1 MERRSSRPESHV
13 AQQSQRDKLRDQQ
26 SLTSDQHFDDCPNS
40 LEEMLNF
47 ATSSHAL
54 SAPKVSIVD
63 QELGAVPLNRPI
75 LAEESSLT
83 GMSHPVLS
91 NFNASPKASSCD
103 PQGCCNWRSLDS
115 HQSYDLMATYAGGSV
130 VGGRN
135 QKPMFV
141 GEVSSNN
148 ARISNISTS
157 RQYLMPSYIGNQ
169 NLQLPSTLRNTFG
182 EISSEDSIKQLKV
195 MMQSPSP
202 PPYQNALQDVIPSGC
217 FRSRMNERVLHPS
230 YVTEST
236 ASHFDNNG
244 STWMSRPLEDYPRWS
259 TGELGLVERTRDR
272 ETRTVLGDANTQGL
286 SLSLSSI
293 NPPSEAEA
301 TQFGEEYASEH
312 LQSKVVDRV
321 SQESHQ
327 DSEFSKPSSPCA
339 LPKPSIINKSWG
351 KSIHDIVGTST
362 HAIGNNT
369 APLGPFTGYATVLKS
384 SKFLKPAQQLLEE
397 FSLVEQA
404 GTNAEN
410 YSGIQSSTFYR
421 SNKPSGGGDAGG
433 SGGSYG
439 FYGPEYQQEK
449 AKLLFLQE
457 EVCRRYKQYHQQIQM
472 VAASFESVASLSVA
486 TPYVS
491 VALKTVYSNFR
502 SLKHGISGQ
511 LRLVTKALGD
521 SLFSR
526 NTVAGGSKGDARLLY
541 MDQRNKSGGAR
552 VGYREPQQHIW
563 RPQRGLPESSV
574 AILRAWLFEHFLHP
588 YPTDTDK
595 HMLATQTGL
604 SRNQVSNWF
613 INARVRVWKP
623 MVEEIHMLEIK
634 GLAEISGEIDGISS
648 AEGNNIQSN
657 HEETS
662 NKLGSNSMLNKR
674 LECSGIGSSGS
685 SGEQL
690 DEEQWSE
697 EKRSR
702 VEFQI
707 PTTMDGSLMNFLPYQ
722 RSGVDD
728 GGAVSLTLGLRQ
740 GIEIAQ
746 HQIHWQQHRGRF
758 KQQPFGGH
766 MIHDF
771 AG

>member
-1 MERRSSRPESHV
+1 MYV
-13 AQQSQRDKLRDQQ
+13 AQQSRRDKLRDRQ

-40 LEEMLNF
+40 LEGISVHPGLSPDLVNVQNIRSANMIYDSTMFSSEMLNF

-63 QELGAVPLNRPI
+63 QKLGAVPLNRPI
-75 LAEESSLT
+75 LVEESSFT
-83 GMSHPVLS
+83 
-91 NFNASPKASSCD
+91 
-103 PQGCCNWRSLDS
+103 
-115 HQSYDLMATYAGGSV
+115 GGSV

-135 QKPMFV
+135 QKPMFA

-148 ARISNISTS
+148 ARLSNISTS
-157 RQYLMPSYIGNQ
+157 RQNLMPSYIGNQ
-169 NLQLPSTLRNTFG
+169 NLQLPSTLRNTFVKFH

-244 STWMSRPLEDYPRWS
+244 NTWMSRPLEDYHLWS

-272 ETRTVLGDANTQGL
+272 EMRTVPGDANTQGL

-362 HAIGNNT
+362 HAIGNNST
-369 APLGPFTGYATVLKS
+369 APLGPFTGYATILKS

-397 FSLVEQA
+397 FSSSRTGPKFTRAFEMSEDQVTAPALADVVNEAYKKA

-421 SNKPSGGGDAGG
+421 SHKPSGGGDAGG
-433 SGGSYG
+433 SGGSCG
-439 FYGPEYQQEK
+439 FYGPEYRQEK
-449 AKLLFLQE
+449 EKLLFLQE
-457 EVCRRYKQYHQQIQM
+457 EVCRRYKQYHRQMQM
-472 VAASFESVASLSVA
+472 VAASFESVASLSAA

-541 MDQRNKSGGAR
+541 MDQRNKSG
-552 VGYREPQQHIW
+552 VGYREPQQHVW
-563 RPQRGLPESSV
+563 RPQRGLPEPSV

-588 YPTDTDK
+588 YPTDIDK

-623 MVEEIHMLEIK
+623 MVEEIHMLETK

-657 HEETS
+657 HEQTS
-662 NKLGSNSMLNKR
+662 NKLGSNSMLNKQ

-685 SGEQL
+685 SSGERM

-697 EKRSR
+697 EKRSK
-702 VEFQI
+702 VEFQV

-728 GGAVSLTLGLRQ
+728 GGAVSLTLGLR
-740 GIEIAQ
+740 
-746 HQIHWQQHRGRF
+746 GRF

>member
-1 MERRSSRPESHV
+1 
-13 AQQSQRDKLRDQQ
+13 
-26 SLTSDQHFDDCPNS
+26 
-40 LEEMLNF
+40 MLNF

-83 GMSHPVLS
+83 
-91 NFNASPKASSCD
+91 
-103 PQGCCNWRSLDS
+103 
-115 HQSYDLMATYAGGSV
+115 GGSV

-312 LQSKVVDRV
+312 LLSKVVDRV

-362 HAIGNNT
+362 LAIGNNT
-369 APLGPFTGYATVLKS
+369 APLGPFTGYATILKS
-384 SKFLKPAQQLLEE
+384 SKFLMPAQQLLEE
-397 FSLVEQA
+397 FSSSRTGPKFTRAFEMSEDQVTAPALADIVNEAYKKA

-410 YSGIQSSTFYR
+410 YSGIQYSTFYR

-433 SGGSYG
+433 RGGSCG
-439 FYGPEYQQEK
+439 SYGPEYQQEK

-457 EVCRRYKQYHQQIQM
+457 EVCRRYKQYHRQMQM

-511 LRLVTKALGD
+511 LRLVMKARGD

-541 MDQRNKSGGAR
+541 MDQRNKSGGAS
-552 VGYREPQQHIW
+552 VSYREPQQHVW
-563 RPQRGLPESSV
+563 RPQRGLPEPSV

-662 NKLGSNSMLNKR
+662 NKLGSNSMLNKQ

-702 VEFQI
+702 VEFQV

-722 RSGVDD
+722 RSRVDD

-746 HQIHWQQHRGRF
+746 HQIHLQQHRGRF

-771 AG
+771 AEWHRFPTIYLEWQGKLSAETT